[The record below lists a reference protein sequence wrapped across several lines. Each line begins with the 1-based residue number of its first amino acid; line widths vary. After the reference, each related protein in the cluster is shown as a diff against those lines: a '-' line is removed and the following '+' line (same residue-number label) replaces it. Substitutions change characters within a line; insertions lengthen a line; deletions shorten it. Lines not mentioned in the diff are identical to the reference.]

1 MKKLWIFIALWGMLW
16 TACTDN
22 TDDLWDS
29 LNELE
34 QRVTDL
40 EELCNQMNANIAS
53 LQSIVNASQQGDYI
67 TGISPLMQNGE
78 EIGYTITFAKN
89 APITIYHG
97 NSPVIGVKEEK
108 GVYYWTL
115 NGEWLTDGG
124 TRIMAE
130 GMTPQ
135 LKIEEGY
142 WYVSQN
148 NGVSWTRLGK
158 ATGEEGN
165 AIFES
170 VTQDDDYVYFVLADG
185 TSFIVSKYDG
195 VSVTFSQQE
204 DILIFWGKTT
214 EVTYSIIGGG
224 VNPAIEADAPAGWDV
239 DIAKSTAYKGTIT
252 VTCPAMASSPEEIT
266 VRVVGDD
273 GVTANAV
280 LTFVAEDPAAELYIP
295 DANFK
300 AYLLQTVDMD
310 SNGILTNGD
319 ATAWNNST
327 RSKTMDVSH
336 SNIRSLEGIQYFTE
350 LTNLDCQ
357 GNLLTELDLS
367 ACTKLMLLYCQDNQL
382 TELNV
387 SGCSALLS
395 LYCQNNQLVSLD
407 IDICTSLS
415 TLYCWNNSLT
425 KLNVSNC
432 TSLIILYCQN
442 NQLENLQLNRCL
454 NLQYLQCQGNNLV
467 EIDISTY
474 SKIISI
480 TCTANQLT
488 TLDVSHACALT
499 FLSCDNNRLTSLNLE
514 GCVALTSLSC
524 NTNQLRNLDLS
535 DCTELA
541 SLYCSSNQLTTLDVS
556 MTSLGYSSNFPL
568 YCKMS
573 TLKSLTLKTGW
584 RIHRINENRSSD
596 YISDDTEIV
605 YRD

>member
-1 MKKLWIFIALWGMLW
+1 MKKLWIFIALWGMLG
-16 TACTDN
+16 TACSDN

-34 QRVTDL
+34 QRVADL
-40 EELCNQMNANIAS
+40 EVLCDQMNANIAS

-67 TGISPLMQNGE
+67 TGISPLMQDGE

-97 NSPVIGVKEEK
+97 NSPVIGVREEK

-158 ATGEEGN
+158 ATGDDGN

-204 DILIFWGKTT
+204 DILIFWGETA

-239 DIAKSTAYKGTIT
+239 DIAKRTAYKGTIT

-266 VRVVGDD
+266 VRVIGDD

-310 SNGILTNGD
+310 NNGILTNGD
-319 ATAWNNST
+319 AIAWNNST

-350 LTNLDCQ
+350 LISLDCQ

-367 ACTKLMLLYCQDNQL
+367 ACTKLRSLYCQDNQL

-387 SGCSALLS
+387 SGCSALFSLDCYHNRLVSLQLS
-395 LYCQNNQLVSLD
+395 RCLTLTLLSCQNNQLTELD
-407 IDICTSLS
+407 LGDHSELM
-415 TLYCWNNSLT
+415 SLT
-425 KLNVSNC
+425 C
-432 TSLIILYCQN
+432 DN
-442 NQLENLQLNRCL
+442 NQLIN
-454 NLQYLQCQGNNLV
+454 
-467 EIDISTY
+467 
-474 SKIISI
+474 
-480 TCTANQLT
+480 
-488 TLDVSHACALT
+488 
-499 FLSCDNNRLTSLNLE
+499 LNLE
-514 GCVALTSLSC
+514 GCVTLASLYC
-524 NTNQLRNLDLS
+524 NTNQLKNLNLS
-535 DCTELA
+535 DCTKLTT
-541 SLYCSSNQLTTLDVS
+541 LFCSSNQLTTLDVS
-556 MTSLGYSSNFPL
+556 MTSLGYGTNIFPL
-568 YCKMS
+568 YCNMS
-573 TLKSLTLKTGW
+573 TLKTLTLKTGW
-584 RIHRINENRSSD
+584 RIQRINENRSSD

>member
-1 MKKLWIFIALWGMLW
+1 MKKLWIFIALWGMLG
-16 TACTDN
+16 TACSDN

-34 QRVTDL
+34 QRVADL
-40 EELCNQMNANIAS
+40 EVLCDQMNANIAS

-67 TGISPLMQNGE
+67 TGISPLMQDGE

-204 DILIFWGKTT
+204 DILIFWGETA

-224 VNPAIEADAPAGWDV
+224 VNPAIEADAPAGWNV
-239 DIAKSTAYKGTIT
+239 DIAKRTAYKGTIT
-252 VTCPAMASSPEEIT
+252 VTCPAMAPSPEEIT
-266 VRVVGDD
+266 VRVIGDD

-310 SNGILTNGD
+310 NNGILTNGD
-319 ATAWNNST
+319 AIAWNNST

-357 GNLLTELDLS
+357 GNLLAELDLS
-367 ACTKLMLLYCQDNQL
+367 ACTKLMFLYCQDNQL

-387 SGCSALLS
+387 SSCSALFSLDCYHNRLVSLQLS
-395 LYCQNNQLVSLD
+395 RCLTLTLLSCQNNQLTELD
-407 IDICTSLS
+407 LS
-415 TLYCWNNSLT
+415 DHSELMSLT
-425 KLNVSNC
+425 C
-432 TSLIILYCQN
+432 DN
-442 NQLENLQLNRCL
+442 NQLIN
-454 NLQYLQCQGNNLV
+454 
-467 EIDISTY
+467 
-474 SKIISI
+474 
-480 TCTANQLT
+480 
-488 TLDVSHACALT
+488 
-499 FLSCDNNRLTSLNLE
+499 LNLE
-514 GCVALTSLSC
+514 GCVTLASLYC
-524 NTNQLRNLDLS
+524 NTNQLKNLNLS
-535 DCTELA
+535 DCTKLTT
-541 SLYCSSNQLTTLDVS
+541 LFCSSNQLTTLDVS
-556 MTSLGYSSNFPL
+556 MTSLGYGTNIFPL
-568 YCKMS
+568 YCNMS
-573 TLKSLTLKTGW
+573 TLKTLTLKTGW
-584 RIHRINENRSSD
+584 RIQRINENRSSD

>member
-1 MKKLWIFIALWGMLW
+1 MKKLWIFIALWGMLG
-16 TACTDN
+16 TACSDN

-34 QRVTDL
+34 QRVADL
-40 EELCNQMNANIAS
+40 EVLCDQMNANIAS

-67 TGISPLMQNGE
+67 TGISPLMQDGE

-158 ATGEEGN
+158 ATGDNGN

-204 DILIFWGKTT
+204 DILIFWGETA

-224 VNPAIEADAPAGWDV
+224 VNPVIEADAPAGWEV
-239 DIAKSTAYKGTIT
+239 DIAKRTAYKGTIT
-252 VTCPAMASSPEEIT
+252 VTCPAVASSPEEIT
-266 VRVVGDD
+266 VRVIGDD

-310 SNGILTNGD
+310 NNGILTNGD
-319 ATAWNNST
+319 AIAWNNST

-367 ACTKLMLLYCQDNQL
+367 ACTKLSLLYCQDNQL

-387 SGCSALLS
+387 SGCSTLS
-395 LYCQNNQLVSLD
+395 L
-407 IDICTSLS
+407 
-415 TLYCWNNSLT
+415 
-425 KLNVSNC
+425 
-432 TSLIILYCQN
+432 LYCQN
-442 NQLENLQLNRCL
+442 NQLENLQLNGCL
-454 NLQYLQCQGNNLV
+454 NLQVLQCLGNNLT
-467 EIDISTY
+467 EIDISTCP
-474 SKIISI
+474 KLTSI
-480 TCTANQLT
+480 TCTANQLA
-488 TLDVSHACALT
+488 TLDVSHACALIS
-499 FLSCDNNRLTSLNLE
+499 LSCDNNRLTNLNLE
-514 GCVALTSLSC
+514 GCVALISLSC
-524 NTNQLRNLDLS
+524 NTNQLRTLDLS
-535 DCTELA
+535 ACTELIY
-541 SLYCSSNQLTTLDVS
+541 LYCSSNQLTTLDVS
-556 MTSLGYSSNFPL
+556 MTSLGYSTNVFPL